1 MIHPMTLSEEIQ
13 KLEKLHRNGTLS
25 PEEFEIAK
33 HRVLEGSSAESDHLE
48 EIKTQNELAQV
59 DREWRMEREN
69 YMVWGRYG
77 HRYIPS
83 KVSSVVWGIFVVGF
97 GLYWTSIATSLVGF
111 GILFILFA
119 ASTSIWAF
127 VKSGQYEE
135 AQAKYQ
141 RRRHAIL
148 NKSRKT

>member
-25 PEEFEIAK
+25 PEEFEMAK
-33 HRVLEGSSAESDHLE
+33 RRVLEGASAEPDHLE
-48 EIKTQNELAQV
+48 KIKFQNELAQV

-69 YMVWGRYG
+69 YMVWGRHL

-83 KVSSVVWGIFVVGF
+83 KVGSVVWGIFIVGF
-97 GLYWTSIATSLVGF
+97 GLYWTSIPTSMAGF
-111 GILFILFA
+111 GILFILFG
-119 ASTSIWAF
+119 ASSSIWAF

-135 AQAKYQ
+135 AQAQYK
-141 RRRHAIL
+141 RRRHEIL